1 MLSAICSHC
10 ALTLLLSQC
19 IHTAVAQLSH
29 CSLSQ
34 AEGVH
39 TAGLK
44 LEEAVIR
51 ERANMKATISKLESH
66 LVLLSSGKNAAEGQ
80 FHKMRVK
87 VSDNIESR

>member
-1 MLSAICSHC
+1 M
-10 ALTLLLSQC
+10 
-19 IHTAVAQLSH
+19 LSH
-29 CSLSQ
+29 CSRPSQ